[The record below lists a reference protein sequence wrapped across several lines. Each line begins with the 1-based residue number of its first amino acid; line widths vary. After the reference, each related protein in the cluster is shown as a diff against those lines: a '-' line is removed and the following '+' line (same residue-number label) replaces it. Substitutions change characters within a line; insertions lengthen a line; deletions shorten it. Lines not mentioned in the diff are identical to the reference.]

1 MGGGFI
7 YTQVNYEDLGEEQ
20 QEKIINA
27 LNKYKPYKRTV
38 YVYKYDTHDFVG
50 KFDSVIEAANYTNTR
65 RPDVSSMINNSNSR
79 SRNGYI
85 FSLTPVNDFS
95 SYIRRTNEKK
105 QVVYIYKNALLYKQV
120 NSRSQA
126 AKITGISMKDI
137 YSAVKNNSL
146 TSIQEYNFFDH
157 ELEESERR
165 RIRSDRYA
173 DMRRTYHCYDDNG
186 KLLRTFYNIKDICIF
201 INKEEKYGKH
211 GLSGLYAAVKD
222 PYHKTFFGYRW
233 SAGDIPLSDIPPLYK
248 KRTETIH
255 VGDRVKKITFKEPI
269 LKTTKSTKQIEIDG
283 VFHTISEWAKIS
295 GTNKNTI
302 RGRLRR
308 GYSPKEAVFR
318 EVGKNLYPV
327 SNGKELYVTLDG
339 ETKKF
344 TEWCKQYGIKYE
356 SARSRLNQGMLY
368 EEIFTKPIQKH
379 RDGLIING
387 EYHNI
392 KEWSVISGIK
402 PSTIYNR
409 LARGASPEQ
418 AVFKE
423 LHQGK
428 KLNNS
433 IKEYKNEQKKE
444 NSNDN

>member
-50 KFDSVIEAANYTNTR
+50 KFDSVMEAANYTNTR
-65 RPDVSSMINNSNSR
+65 RPDVSSMINNPNSR

-248 KRTETIH
+248 KKTETIH

-318 EVGKNLYPV
+318 EVGKNLYSV

-356 SARSRLNQGMLY
+356 SARSRLNQGMSY
-368 EEIFTKPIQKH
+368 EEIFKKPIQKH

-387 EYHNI
+387 EHHTV
-392 KEWSVISGIK
+392 KEWSAISGIK

-409 LARGASPEQ
+409 LVRGVPPEQ
-418 AVFKE
+418 AVFKG

-428 KLNNS
+428 NGLINEVEYE
-433 IKEYKNEQKKE
+433 KEKNPS
-444 NSNDN
+444 SN

>member
-50 KFDSVIEAANYTNTR
+50 KFDSVMEAANYTNTR
-65 RPDVSSMINNSNSR
+65 RPDVSSMINNPNSR

-248 KRTETIH
+248 KKTETIH

-269 LKTTKSTKQIEIDG
+269 LKTTKSIKQIEIDG

-318 EVGKNLYPV
+318 EVGKNLYSV

-356 SARSRLNQGMLY
+356 SARSRLNQGMSY
-368 EEIFTKPIQKH
+368 EEIFKKPIQKH

-387 EYHNI
+387 EHHTV
-392 KEWSVISGIK
+392 KEWSAISGIK

-409 LARGASPEQ
+409 LVRGVPPEQ
-418 AVFKE
+418 AVFKG

-428 KLNNS
+428 NGLINEVEYE
-433 IKEYKNEQKKE
+433 KEKNPS
-444 NSNDN
+444 SN

>member
-1 MGGGFI
+1 LGGGFI

-65 RPDVSSMINNSNSR
+65 RPDVSSMINNPNSR

-248 KRTETIH
+248 KKTETIH

-356 SARSRLNQGMLY
+356 SARSRLNQGMSY
-368 EEIFTKPIQKH
+368 EEIFKKPIQKH

-387 EYHNI
+387 EHHTV
-392 KEWSVISGIK
+392 KEWSAISGIK

-409 LARGASPEQ
+409 LVRGVPPEQ
-418 AVFKE
+418 AVFKG

-428 KLNNS
+428 NGLINEVEYE
-433 IKEYKNEQKKE
+433 KEKNPS
-444 NSNDN
+444 SN

>member
-65 RPDVSSMINNSNSR
+65 RPDVSSMINNPNSR

-248 KRTETIH
+248 KKTETIH

-344 TEWCKQYGIKYE
+344 TEWCKQYRIKYE
-356 SARSRLNQGMLY
+356 SARSRLNQGMSY
-368 EEIFTKPIQKH
+368 EEIFKKPIQKH

-387 EYHNI
+387 EHHTV
-392 KEWSVISGIK
+392 KEWSAISGIK

-409 LARGASPEQ
+409 LVRGVPPEQ
-418 AVFKE
+418 AVFKG

-428 KLNNS
+428 NGLINEVEYE
-433 IKEYKNEQKKE
+433 KEKNPS
-444 NSNDN
+444 SN

>member
-50 KFDSVIEAANYTNTR
+50 KFDSVMEAANYTNTR
-65 RPDVSSMINNSNSR
+65 RPDVSSMINNPNSR

-165 RIRSDRYA
+165 RIRSDCYA

-248 KRTETIH
+248 KKTETIH

-318 EVGKNLYPV
+318 EVGKNLYSV

-356 SARSRLNQGMLY
+356 SARSRLNQGMSY
-368 EEIFTKPIQKH
+368 EEIFKKPIQKH

-387 EYHNI
+387 EHHTV
-392 KEWSVISGIK
+392 KEWSAISGIK

-409 LARGASPEQ
+409 LVRGVPPEQ
-418 AVFKE
+418 AVFKG

-428 KLNNS
+428 NGLINEVEYE
-433 IKEYKNEQKKE
+433 KEKNPS
-444 NSNDN
+444 SN

>member
-65 RPDVSSMINNSNSR
+65 RPDVSSMINNPNSR

-248 KRTETIH
+248 KKTETIH

-356 SARSRLNQGMLY
+356 SARSRLNQGMSY
-368 EEIFTKPIQKH
+368 EEIFKKPIQKH

-387 EYHNI
+387 EHHTV
-392 KEWSVISGIK
+392 KEWSAISGIK

-409 LARGASPEQ
+409 LVRGVPPEQ
-418 AVFKE
+418 AVFKG

-428 KLNNS
+428 NGLINEVEYE
-433 IKEYKNEQKKE
+433 KEE
-444 NSNDN
+444 NSSNN

>member
-65 RPDVSSMINNSNSR
+65 RPDVSSMINNPNSR

-248 KRTETIH
+248 KKTETIH

-356 SARSRLNQGMLY
+356 SARSRLNQGMSY
-368 EEIFTKPIQKH
+368 EEIFKKPIQKH

-387 EYHNI
+387 EHHTV
-392 KEWSVISGIK
+392 KEWSAISGIK

-409 LARGASPEQ
+409 LVRGVPPEQ
-418 AVFKE
+418 AVFKG

-428 KLNNS
+428 NGLINEVEYE
-433 IKEYKNEQKKE
+433 KEKNPS
-444 NSNDN
+444 SN